1 MTSARFF
8 IQAALLLALLSSPFN
23 VVEVGDK
30 KGDKKGLKGPK
41 VPKPNRKQRKV
52 DAKEKAVKFA
62 NMKAAGQDQVSM
74 TKEAAE
80 LRSYEL
86 RKKSARDC

>member
-1 MTSARFF
+1 MGGS
-8 IQAALLLALLSSPFN
+8 
-23 VVEVGDK
+23 
-30 KGDKKGLKGPK
+30 GPK
-41 VPKPNRKQRKV
+41 SNRKQRKV
-52 DAKEKAVKFA
+52 DAKEKAVKVA
-62 NMKAAGQDQVSM
+62 NMKATGQDQVSM